1 VGGKEADMILDRL
14 ENADRYTVLH
24 PVFARALAFLRQTDL
39 PALAAGRHEID
50 GERLFAMVVKGQGKG
65 RDKAP
70 IEIHRKYID
79 IQYTLAGGEVIGWKD
94 AGACRQA
101 KAFDEAKDVG
111 FFDDAPE
118 AWIDVPPGAL
128 AVFFPH
134 DAHAPMAGAGEVVK
148 VVVKVRV

>member
-1 VGGKEADMILDRL
+1 MILDRL

-24 PVFARALAFLRQTDL
+24 PVFPRALAFLRQRDL
-39 PALAAGRHEID
+39 RALAVGRHEID
-50 GERLFAMVVKGQGKG
+50 GERLYAMVVKGQGKG

-70 IEIHRKYID
+70 LEIHRRYID
-79 IQYTLAGGEVIGWKD
+79 LQYTLAGGELIGWKD

-101 KAFDEAKDVG
+101 RGLDEAKDVG
-111 FFDDAPE
+111 FCDDAPE
-118 AWIDVPPGAL
+118 AWIDVPAGAL

-134 DAHAPMAGAGEVVK
+134 DAHAPMAGEGEVCK